1 MEKRLSKEEVLVD
14 DIRRVQTACI
24 SNQILHLS
32 RCFTGST
39 GQSAVVT
46 TSVTYPD
53 DIAREMHARLDATV
67 GAFFTEQD
75 MVFEGAAKLQ
85 WLNSGD

>member
-1 MEKRLSKEEVLVD
+1 MEKRLSTEDVLVD

-32 RCFTGST
+32 RCFTGSP

-46 TSVTYPD
+46 ISVTCPD

-67 GAFFTEQD
+67 RAFFAEQD
-75 MVFEGAAKLQ
+75 IVFEEAAKLQ
-85 WLNSGD
+85 

>member
-1 MEKRLSKEEVLVD
+1 MEKKRLSTEEVLVD

-32 RCFTGST
+32 RCFTGAT

-46 TSVTYPD
+46 ASVTCPD

-67 GAFFTEQD
+67 RAFFAEQGI
-75 MVFEGAAKLQ
+75 VFEGTANIQ
-85 WLNSGD
+85 

>member
-1 MEKRLSKEEVLVD
+1 MEKKSLSTEEVLVD

-32 RCFTGST
+32 RCFTGSP

-46 TSVTYPD
+46 TSVTCPD

-67 GAFFTEQD
+67 RAFFTEQD
-75 MVFEGAAKLQ
+75 IVFEGAAKLQ
-85 WLNSGD
+85 